1 MTYTMSAVGHRP
13 KDMWSTLAFA
23 DNLEQQRNVQN
34 PLQYRYSLDEKKQY
48 GGNTRADFFSRA
60 EQLYFQ
66 ALIEK
71 RLKKNGSVELHTAL
85 NPGTDMAFA
94 RAAIA
99 EKEKHKDEKNVQIIA
114 DIFGPEEFVNR
125 QAGSTKDLDANKKS
139 QYAMNEAKLMLAQM
153 DGANVYSHDKD
164 QSGKITL
171 SVNALDH
178 KQLNEY
184 LHNDWDNQAQA
195 ALTKAQTS
203 GGKYY
208 PIPGKAYMGRGQNM
222 IKKSSEVVG
231 VYNGN
236 PTKMDQ
242 FGRAQMQKGNKFVK
256 ESTTGH
262 LLSYAATGEPFGKFK
277 RDANGQY
284 PNTTNRQVT
293 VVSPIAIAKIARQAG
308 NQVME
313 GWGKYEN
320 KPSIKTLAGE
330 DVSGN
335 SLKIDRNNYAKAV
348 LRNLHQPVNEGSTV
362 ANVSGNNQFVPENNP
377 VANDPNLQAMSSV
390 PDTNFVPDNNVSQP
404 VMPGKQDSIK
414 VTELKQ
420 PTVAVPT
427 SLKDNTN
434 VYALDRGNGYQGNKP
449 KLEIFDN
456 WEQCETARDE
466 LKGSKSGYQY
476 HKFDQVD
483 DAKKW
488 LQLSSKDERKAF
500 TDSLKGPQTT
510 KPKTTYYAVY
520 FGRDTGVFTNYQDV
534 KKSVSGFKDAEFHK
548 FATEDLANQYL
559 NISDSAQREMFVNS
573 LNESKAK
580 QNPQKQITQE
590 FLNQKQNPEKQTT
603 QKFLDQKPDPQKQT
617 VPEMTDDLTSA
628 LDPIAGGLDPNSIK
642 SSNTP
647 FDIDNE
653 QVAQQKA
660 QQKRTKIRQ
669 NQQKKQAEETNEL
682 STH

>member
-99 EKEKHKDEKNVQIIA
+99 EKEKHKDEKNVHVIA

-125 QAGSTKDLDANKKS
+125 QMGSAKDADANKKS

-153 DGANVYSHDKD
+153 DGANVYSHSKD
-164 QSGKITL
+164 QSGKVSL

-184 LHNDWDNQAQA
+184 LHNDWDNQAQT
-195 ALTKAQTS
+195 ALTKAQSS

-222 IKKSSEVVG
+222 IKGSSEVVG

-348 LRNLHQPVNEGSTV
+348 LRNLHQPVNENSTI
-362 ANVSGNNQFVPENNP
+362 ASVSNNNQFVPENNP
-377 VANDPNLQAMSSV
+377 VANDPNLQSMKSI
-390 PDTNFVPDNNVSQP
+390 PETNFVPDNDASLS
-404 VMPGKQDSIK
+404 VMPNQKGPAK
-414 VTELKQ
+414 VTATKLQ
-420 PTVAVPT
+420 PTIAVPT
-427 SLKDNTN
+427 NLKDNTN
-434 VYALDRGNGYQGNKP
+434 VYAFDRGDGYRGNKP

-456 WEQCETARDE
+456 WKQCETARDE

-476 HKFDQVD
+476 HKFNQID

-488 LQLSSKDERKAF
+488 LQLASKDERKAF

-510 KPKTTYYAVY
+510 KSKTTYYAVY

-534 KKSVSGFKDAEFHK
+534 KKSVSGFKNAEFHK

-559 NISDSAQREMFVNS
+559 NISDSTQREMFVNS

-580 QNPQKQITQE
+580 TDSQKQTTQAFLDQKQNPQKQVAQQQVVSET
-590 FLNQKQNPEKQTT
+590 
-603 QKFLDQKPDPQKQT
+603 
-617 VPEMTDDLTSA
+617 TDDLSSA
-628 LDPIAGGLDPNSIK
+628 LDPVAGGLDPNSIK
-642 SSNTP
+642 VSNMP
-647 FDIDNE
+647 FNIDNE
-653 QVAQQKA
+653 QAAQQKA

-669 NQQKKQAEETNEL
+669 NQQKKQAEDTDEL
-682 STH
+682 SAH

>member
-99 EKEKHKDEKNVQIIA
+99 EKEKHKDEKNVHVIA

-125 QAGSTKDLDANKKS
+125 QTGSVKDADANKKS

-153 DGANVYSHDKD
+153 DGANVYSHSKD
-164 QSGKITL
+164 QSGKVSL

-184 LHNDWDNQAQA
+184 LHNDWDNQAQT
-195 ALTKAQTS
+195 ALTKAQSS

-222 IKKSSEVVG
+222 IKGSSEVVG

-262 LLSYAATGEPFGKFK
+262 LLSYAATGKPFGKFK

-348 LRNLHQPVNEGSTV
+348 LRNLHQPVNESSTV
-362 ANVSGNNQFVPENNP
+362 ANVSDNNQFVPESNP
-377 VANDPNLQAMSSV
+377 VANDPNLQTMNSV
-390 PDTNFVPDNNVSQP
+390 PETNFVPDNDASLS
-404 VMPGKQDSIK
+404 VMPNQKGPAK
-414 VTELKQ
+414 VTATKLQ
-420 PTVAVPT
+420 PTIAVPT
-427 SLKDNTN
+427 NLKDNTN
-434 VYALDRGNGYQGNKP
+434 VYALDRGDGYRGNKS

-456 WEQCETARDE
+456 WKQCETARDE

-476 HKFDQVD
+476 HKFNQID

-488 LQLSSKDERKAF
+488 LQLSSKDERKVF

-548 FATEDLANQYL
+548 FATKDLANQYL

-580 QNPQKQITQE
+580 QNPQKQTTQE
-590 FLNQKQNPEKQTT
+590 FLNQKQNPKNQTA
-603 QKFLDQKPDPQKQT
+603 QQQ
-617 VPEMTDDLTSA
+617 VISEATDDLSSA
-628 LDPIAGGLDPNSIK
+628 LDPVAGGLDPNSIK
-642 SSNTP
+642 VSSMP
-647 FDIDNE
+647 FNLDNE
-653 QVAQQKA
+653 QAAQQKA

-669 NQQKKQAEETNEL
+669 NQQKKQAEDTDEL
-682 STH
+682 SAH

>member
-34 PLQYRYSLDEKKQY
+34 SLQYRYSLDEKKQY

-99 EKEKHKDEKNVQIIA
+99 EKEKHKDEKNVHVIA

-125 QAGSTKDLDANKKS
+125 QMGSAKDADANKKS

-153 DGANVYSHDKD
+153 DGANVYSHSKD
-164 QSGKITL
+164 QSGKVSL

-184 LHNDWDNQAQA
+184 LHNDWDNQAQT
-195 ALTKAQTS
+195 ALTKAQSS

-222 IKKSSEVVG
+222 IKGSSEVVG

-348 LRNLHQPVNEGSTV
+348 LRNLHQPVNENSTI
-362 ANVSGNNQFVPENNP
+362 ASVSNNNQFVPENNP
-377 VANDPNLQAMSSV
+377 VANDPNLQSMKSI
-390 PDTNFVPDNNVSQP
+390 PETNFVPDNDASLS
-404 VMPGKQDSIK
+404 VMPNQKGPAK
-414 VTELKQ
+414 VTVTKLQ
-420 PTVAVPT
+420 PTISVPT
-427 SLKDNTN
+427 NLKDNTN
-434 VYALDRGNGYQGNKP
+434 VYAFDRGDGYRGNKP

-456 WEQCETARDE
+456 WKQCETARDE

-476 HKFDQVD
+476 HKFNQID

-488 LQLSSKDERKAF
+488 LQLASKDERKVF
-500 TDSLKGPQTT
+500 TDSLKGPQPT
-510 KPKTTYYAVY
+510 KSKTTYYAVY

-534 KKSVSGFKDAEFHK
+534 KKSVSGFKNAEFHK

-559 NISDSAQREMFVNS
+559 NINDSTQREMFVNS

-580 QNPQKQITQE
+580 TDSQKQTTQAFLDQKQNPQKQAAQQQVVSE
-590 FLNQKQNPEKQTT
+590 A
-603 QKFLDQKPDPQKQT
+603 
-617 VPEMTDDLTSA
+617 TDDLSSA
-628 LDPIAGGLDPNSIK
+628 LDPVAGGLDPNSIK
-642 SSNTP
+642 VSNMP
-647 FDIDNE
+647 FNIDNE
-653 QVAQQKA
+653 QAAQQKA

-669 NQQKKQAEETNEL
+669 NQQKKQAEDTDEL
-682 STH
+682 SAH

>member
-99 EKEKHKDEKNVQIIA
+99 EKEKHKDEKNVHVIA

-125 QAGSTKDLDANKKS
+125 QTGSVKDADANKKS

-153 DGANVYSHDKD
+153 DGANVYSHSKD
-164 QSGKITL
+164 QSGKVSL

-184 LHNDWDNQAQA
+184 LHNDWDNQAQT
-195 ALTKAQTS
+195 ALTKAQSS

-222 IKKSSEVVG
+222 IKGSSEVVG

-262 LLSYAATGEPFGKFK
+262 LLSYAATGKPFGKFK

-348 LRNLHQPVNEGSTV
+348 LRNLHQPVNESSTV
-362 ANVSGNNQFVPENNP
+362 ANVSDNNQFVPESNP
-377 VANDPNLQAMSSV
+377 VANDPNLQTMNSV
-390 PDTNFVPDNNVSQP
+390 PETNFVPDNDASLS
-404 VMPGKQDSIK
+404 VMPNQKGPAK
-414 VTELKQ
+414 VTATKLQ
-420 PTVAVPT
+420 PTIAVPT
-427 SLKDNTN
+427 NLKDNTN
-434 VYALDRGNGYQGNKP
+434 VYALDRGDGYRGSKS

-456 WEQCETARDE
+456 WKQCETARDE

-476 HKFDQVD
+476 HKFNQID

-488 LQLSSKDERKAF
+488 LQLSSKDERKVF

-548 FATEDLANQYL
+548 FATKDLANQYL

-580 QNPQKQITQE
+580 QNPQKQTTQE
-590 FLNQKQNPEKQTT
+590 FLNQKQNPKNQTA
-603 QKFLDQKPDPQKQT
+603 QQQ
-617 VPEMTDDLTSA
+617 VISEATDDLSSA
-628 LDPIAGGLDPNSIK
+628 LDPVAGGLDPNSIK
-642 SSNTP
+642 VSSMP
-647 FDIDNE
+647 FNLDNE
-653 QVAQQKA
+653 QAAQQKA

-669 NQQKKQAEETNEL
+669 NQQKKQAEDTDEL
-682 STH
+682 SAH

>member
-99 EKEKHKDEKNVQIIA
+99 EKEKHKDEKNVHVIA

-125 QAGSTKDLDANKKS
+125 QMGSAKDADANKKS

-153 DGANVYSHDKD
+153 DGANVYSHSKD
-164 QSGKITL
+164 QSGKVSL

-184 LHNDWDNQAQA
+184 LHNDWDNQAQT
-195 ALTKAQTS
+195 ALTKAQSS

-222 IKKSSEVVG
+222 IKGSSEVVG

-348 LRNLHQPVNEGSTV
+348 LRNLHQPVNENSTI
-362 ANVSGNNQFVPENNP
+362 ASVSNNNQFVPENNP
-377 VANDPNLQAMSSV
+377 VANDPNLQSMKSI
-390 PDTNFVPDNNVSQP
+390 PETNFVPDNDASLS
-404 VMPGKQDSIK
+404 VMPNQKGPAK
-414 VTELKQ
+414 VTATKLQ
-420 PTVAVPT
+420 PTIAVLT
-427 SLKDNTN
+427 NLKDNTN
-434 VYALDRGNGYQGNKP
+434 VYAFDRGDGYRGNKP

-456 WEQCETARDE
+456 WKQCETARDE

-476 HKFDQVD
+476 HKFNQID

-488 LQLSSKDERKAF
+488 LQLASKDERKAF

-510 KPKTTYYAVY
+510 KSKTTYYAVY

-534 KKSVSGFKDAEFHK
+534 KKSVSGFKNAEFHK

-559 NISDSAQREMFVNS
+559 NISDSTQREMFVNS

-580 QNPQKQITQE
+580 TDSQKQTTQAFLDQKQNPQKQAAQQQVVSET
-590 FLNQKQNPEKQTT
+590 
-603 QKFLDQKPDPQKQT
+603 
-617 VPEMTDDLTSA
+617 TDDLSSA
-628 LDPIAGGLDPNSIK
+628 LDPVAGGLDPNSIK
-642 SSNTP
+642 VSNMP
-647 FDIDNE
+647 FNIDNE
-653 QVAQQKA
+653 QAAQQKA

-669 NQQKKQAEETNEL
+669 NQQKKQAEDTDEL
-682 STH
+682 SAH

>member
-99 EKEKHKDEKNVQIIA
+99 EKEKHKDEKNVHVIA

-125 QAGSTKDLDANKKS
+125 QTGSVKDADANKKS

-153 DGANVYSHDKD
+153 DGANVYSHIKD
-164 QSGKITL
+164 QSGKVSL

-178 KQLNEY
+178 KQLNKY
-184 LHNDWDNQAQA
+184 LHNDWDNQAQT
-195 ALTKAQTS
+195 ALTKAQSS

-222 IKKSSEVVG
+222 IKGSSEVVG

-320 KPSIKTLAGE
+320 KPSIKILAGE

-348 LRNLHQPVNEGSTV
+348 LRNLHQPVNESSTV
-362 ANVSGNNQFVPENNP
+362 ANVSDNNQFVPENNP
-377 VANDPNLQAMSSV
+377 VANDPNLQTMNSV
-390 PDTNFVPDNNVSQP
+390 PETNFVPDNSVSQP
-404 VMPGKQDSIK
+404 IMPNQKDPTK
-414 VTELKQ
+414 ATVTKLQ
-420 PTVAVPT
+420 PTIAVPT
-427 SLKDNTN
+427 NLKDSTN
-434 VYALDRGNGYQGNKP
+434 VYALDRGDGYRGNKS

-456 WEQCETARDE
+456 WKQCETARDE

-476 HKFDQVD
+476 HKFNQID

-488 LQLSSKDERKAF
+488 LQLSSKDERKTF

-573 LNESKAK
+573 LNESKTK

-590 FLNQKQNPEKQTT
+590 FLNQKQNPKNQTA
-603 QKFLDQKPDPQKQT
+603 QQQ
-617 VPEMTDDLTSA
+617 VIPEVTDDLSSA
-628 LDPIAGGLDPNSIK
+628 LDPVASGLDPNSIK
-642 SSNTP
+642 VSSMP
-647 FDIDNE
+647 FNLDNE

-682 STH
+682 SAH

>member
-99 EKEKHKDEKNVQIIA
+99 EKEKHKDEKNVHVIA

-125 QAGSTKDLDANKKS
+125 QMGSAKDADANKKS

-153 DGANVYSHDKD
+153 DGANVYSHSKD
-164 QSGKITL
+164 QSGKVSL

-184 LHNDWDNQAQA
+184 LHNDWDNQAQI
-195 ALTKAQTS
+195 ALTKAQSS

-222 IKKSSEVVG
+222 IKGSSEVVG

-348 LRNLHQPVNEGSTV
+348 LRNLHQPVNENSTI
-362 ANVSGNNQFVPENNP
+362 ASVSNNNQFVPENNP
-377 VANDPNLQAMSSV
+377 VANDPNLQSMKSI
-390 PDTNFVPDNNVSQP
+390 PETNFVPDNDASLS
-404 VMPGKQDSIK
+404 VMPNQKGPAK
-414 VTELKQ
+414 VTATKLQ
-420 PTVAVPT
+420 PTIAVPT
-427 SLKDNTN
+427 NLKDNTN
-434 VYALDRGNGYQGNKP
+434 VYAFDRGDGYRGNKP

-456 WEQCETARDE
+456 WKQCETARDE

-476 HKFDQVD
+476 HKFNQID

-488 LQLSSKDERKAF
+488 LQLASKDERKAF

-510 KPKTTYYAVY
+510 KSKTTYYAVY

-534 KKSVSGFKDAEFHK
+534 KKSVSGFKNAEFHK

-559 NISDSAQREMFVNS
+559 NTSDSTQREMFVNS

-580 QNPQKQITQE
+580 TDSQKQTTQAFLDQKQNPQKQAAQQQVVSET
-590 FLNQKQNPEKQTT
+590 
-603 QKFLDQKPDPQKQT
+603 
-617 VPEMTDDLTSA
+617 TDDLSSA
-628 LDPIAGGLDPNSIK
+628 LDPVAGGLDPNSIK
-642 SSNTP
+642 VSNMP
-647 FDIDNE
+647 FNINNE
-653 QVAQQKA
+653 QAAQQKA

-669 NQQKKQAEETNEL
+669 NQQKKQAEDTDEL
-682 STH
+682 SAH

>member
-99 EKEKHKDEKNVQIIA
+99 EKEKHKDEKNVHVIA

-125 QAGSTKDLDANKKS
+125 QMGSAKDADANKKS

-153 DGANVYSHDKD
+153 DGANVYSHSKD
-164 QSGKITL
+164 QSGKVSL

-184 LHNDWDNQAQA
+184 LHNDWDNQAQT
-195 ALTKAQTS
+195 ALTKAQSS

-222 IKKSSEVVG
+222 IKSSSEVVG

-308 NQVME
+308 NKVME

-348 LRNLHQPVNEGSTV
+348 LRNLHQPVNESSTI
-362 ANVSGNNQFVPENNP
+362 ASVSNNNQFVPENNL
-377 VANDPNLQAMSSV
+377 VANDPNLQSMKSI
-390 PDTNFVPDNNVSQP
+390 PETNFVPDNNTSQP
-404 VMPGKQDSIK
+404 VMPNQKGPAK
-414 VTELKQ
+414 VTATKLQ
-420 PTVAVPT
+420 STIAVPT
-427 SLKDNTN
+427 NLKDNTN
-434 VYALDRGNGYQGNKP
+434 VYAFDRGDGYRGNKP

-456 WEQCETARDE
+456 WKQCETARDE

-476 HKFDQVD
+476 HKFNQID

-488 LQLSSKDERKAF
+488 LQLASKDERKAF

-534 KKSVSGFKDAEFHK
+534 KKSVSGFKNAEFHK

-559 NISDSAQREMFVNS
+559 NISDSTQREMFVNS
-573 LNESKAK
+573 LNESKTKTDSQKQTTQAFLDQK
-580 QNPQKQITQE
+580 QNPQKQATQQQIVSE
-590 FLNQKQNPEKQTT
+590 T
-603 QKFLDQKPDPQKQT
+603 
-617 VPEMTDDLTSA
+617 TDDLSSA
-628 LDPIAGGLDPNSIK
+628 LDPVAGGLDPNSIK
-642 SSNTP
+642 VSNMP
-647 FDIDNE
+647 FNIDNE
-653 QVAQQKA
+653 QAAQQKA

-669 NQQKKQAEETNEL
+669 NQQKKQADNTDEL
-682 STH
+682 SAH